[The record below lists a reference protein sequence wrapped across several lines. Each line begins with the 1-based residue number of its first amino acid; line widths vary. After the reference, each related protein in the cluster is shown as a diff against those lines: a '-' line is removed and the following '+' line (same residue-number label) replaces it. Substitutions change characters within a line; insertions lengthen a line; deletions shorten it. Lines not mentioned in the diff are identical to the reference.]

1 MTNPV
6 TAPVTW
12 RNHSRSPVA
21 AWLIIAVTIISG
33 FEGFYGHVYRDA
45 VGVPTICYGAT
56 AADHVDLTKTYTK
69 AQCQAM
75 LATDIPKYD
84 AQVKS
89 CLTPE
94 AYNALP
100 PNRHAALVSF
110 TYNVGGGAFCKSAVA
125 RSLNAGNVNGA
136 CNALLLYD
144 HAGGRVLKGLTTR
157 RQEERTLC
165 LRND

>member
-1 MTNPV
+1 MM
-6 TAPVTW
+6 API
-12 RNHSRSPVA
+12 RNHSLSPVA
-21 AWLIIAVTIISG
+21 AWVVIAVSVISV
-33 FEGFYGHVYRDA
+33 FEGFSSHVYRDA

-69 AQCQAM
+69 AQCQAI

-89 CLTPE
+89 CLLP
-94 AYNALP
+94 AVYAALP
-100 PNRHAALVSF
+100 PHRHAALVSF

-125 RSLNAGNVNGA
+125 RDLNVGDVAGG
-136 CNALLLYD
+136 CDALLLYN
-144 HAGGRVLKGLTTR
+144 HAGGRVLAGLTTR

-165 LRND
+165 LRSD